1 MIIGILKCT
10 EENLIAMVPQV
21 VLKLII
27 SKYSVFIETNAGEN
41 SGYSNELYR
50 KSGAEI
56 VSRNDVVNLSV
67 LDEPTSPIYGMPI
80 IEVLNSKNVVVLK
93 RGMSSGYSGIENPL
107 FFHDKTKMLFGD
119 AKDSIEGILSEIKTM
134 D

>member
-56 VSRNDVVNLSV
+56 VSRNDVLTAY
-67 LDEPTSPIYGMPI
+67 LMARTYP
-80 IEVLNSKNVVVLK
+80 
-93 RGMSSGYSGIENPL
+93 
-107 FFHDKTKMLFGD
+107 
-119 AKDSIEGILSEIKTM
+119 AK
-134 D
+134 